1 VEASPQPNGDWVVT
15 VVAFDYPAELSMI
28 CGLLFAYGFDII
40 RGQVFS
46 YEIEG
51 EAAGRGKIVDV
62 FTVRPAAEAPPAS
75 VWAEYGSELA
85 GLLRQVA
92 AGQANDAQ

>member
-1 VEASPQPNGDWVVT
+1 
-15 VVAFDYPAELSMI
+15 M
-28 CGLLFAYGFDII
+28 
-40 RGQVFS
+40 
-46 YEIEG
+46 
-51 EAAGRGKIVDV
+51 DV

-92 AGQANDAQ
+92 AGQANDAQGELAFGWPWPCRTARAPETCCP